1 MTQLHKHLIVRADI
15 GWCPQ
20 EEDLNKISDW
30 FRSLIKKIDMKLLA
44 GPYTTYVNEKDNKG
58 MTSVAII
65 ETSHIALHIWDEVS
79 PGLMQL
85 DVYSCADFNPPDVFD
100 KVNELFQT
108 IKMEYKFLDREKELV
123 EVKIKGFFFD
133 KRLLFLRA
141 YDRIGFLNRGS
152 QIRILQSAP

>member
-1 MTQLHKHLIVRADI
+1 MTQQHKHLIVRADI

-20 EEDLNKISDW
+20 EENLNIISDW
-30 FRSLIKKIDMKLLA
+30 IRSLIKKIDMKLLA
-44 GPYTTYVNEKDNKG
+44 GPYTTYVNEKGNKG

-65 ETSHIALHIWDEVS
+65 ETSHISLHIWDEVS

-108 IKMEYKFLDREKELV
+108 IKMEYKFLDREKKLV
-123 EVKIKGFFFD
+123 EVKV
-133 KRLLFLRA
+133 
-141 YDRIGFLNRGS
+141 
-152 QIRILQSAP
+152 

>member
-1 MTQLHKHLIVRADI
+1 MTQQHKHLIVRADI

-30 FRSLIKKIDMKLLA
+30 IRILIKKIDMKLLA
-44 GPYTTYVNEKDNKG
+44 GPYTTYVSEKGNKG

-85 DVYSCADFNPPDVFD
+85 DVYSCANFNPPDVFD
-100 KVNELFQT
+100 KINALFQT

-123 EVKIKGFFFD
+123 EVKV
-133 KRLLFLRA
+133 
-141 YDRIGFLNRGS
+141 
-152 QIRILQSAP
+152 

>member
-1 MTQLHKHLIVRADI
+1 MTQQHKHLIVRADI

-30 FRSLIKKIDMKLLA
+30 IRSLIKKIDMKLLA

-123 EVKIKGFFFD
+123 EVKI
-133 KRLLFLRA
+133 
-141 YDRIGFLNRGS
+141 
-152 QIRILQSAP
+152 

>member
-1 MTQLHKHLIVRADI
+1 MTQQHKHLIVRADI

-30 FRSLIKKIDMKLLA
+30 IRSLIKKIEMKLLA
-44 GPYTTYVNEKDNKG
+44 GPYTTYVNEKGNKG

-123 EVKIKGFFFD
+123 EVKV
-133 KRLLFLRA
+133 
-141 YDRIGFLNRGS
+141 
-152 QIRILQSAP
+152 

>member
-1 MTQLHKHLIVRADI
+1 MTQQHKHLIVRADI
-15 GWCPQ
+15 GWCPK

-30 FRSLIKKIDMKLLA
+30 IRNLISKIDMKLLA
-44 GPYTTYVNEKDNKG
+44 GPYTTYVSEKGNQG

-85 DVYSCADFNPPDVFD
+85 DVYSCANFNPADVFD
-100 KVNELFQT
+100 KVNELFKT

-123 EVKIKGFFFD
+123 EVK
-133 KRLLFLRA
+133 A
-141 YDRIGFLNRGS
+141 
-152 QIRILQSAP
+152 

>member
-1 MTQLHKHLIVRADI
+1 MTQQHKHLIVRADI

-30 FRSLIKKIDMKLLA
+30 IRSLIKKIDMKLLA
-44 GPYTTYVNEKDNKG
+44 GPYTTYVNEKGNKG

-85 DVYSCADFNPPDVFD
+85 DVYSCANFNPPDVFD
-100 KVNELFQT
+100 KINALFQT
-108 IKMEYKFLDREKELV
+108 IKMEYKFLNREKELV
-123 EVKIKGFFFD
+123 EVKV
-133 KRLLFLRA
+133 
-141 YDRIGFLNRGS
+141 
-152 QIRILQSAP
+152 

>member
-1 MTQLHKHLIVRADI
+1 MTQQHKHLIVRADI

-30 FRSLIKKIDMKLLA
+30 IRSLIKKIAMKLLA
-44 GPYTTYVNEKDNKG
+44 GPYTTYVNEKGNKG

-108 IKMEYKFLDREKELV
+108 IKMEYKFLDMEKELV
-123 EVKIKGFFFD
+123 DVKV
-133 KRLLFLRA
+133 
-141 YDRIGFLNRGS
+141 
-152 QIRILQSAP
+152 

>member
-1 MTQLHKHLIVRADI
+1 MTQQHKHLIVRADI

-30 FRSLIKKIDMKLLA
+30 IRSLIKKIEMKLLA
-44 GPYTTYVNEKDNKG
+44 GPYTTYVNEKGNKG

-108 IKMEYKFLDREKELV
+108 IKMEYKFIDREKELV
-123 EVKIKGFFFD
+123 EVKV
-133 KRLLFLRA
+133 
-141 YDRIGFLNRGS
+141 
-152 QIRILQSAP
+152 

>member
-1 MTQLHKHLIVRADI
+1 MTQQHKHLIVRVNI

-30 FRSLIKKIDMKLLA
+30 IRSLIKKIDMKLLA
-44 GPYTTYVNEKDNKG
+44 GPYTTYVGEKGNKG

-100 KVNELFQT
+100 KVNELFRT

-123 EVKIKGFFFD
+123 EVKF
-133 KRLLFLRA
+133 
-141 YDRIGFLNRGS
+141 
-152 QIRILQSAP
+152 

>member
-1 MTQLHKHLIVRADI
+1 MTQQHKHLIVRADI

-30 FRSLIKKIDMKLLA
+30 IRSLIKKIDMKLLA
-44 GPYTTYVNEKDNKG
+44 GPYTTYVNEKGNKG

-65 ETSHIALHIWDEVS
+65 ETSHIALHIWDEAS

-123 EVKIKGFFFD
+123 EVKV
-133 KRLLFLRA
+133 
-141 YDRIGFLNRGS
+141 
-152 QIRILQSAP
+152 

>member
-1 MTQLHKHLIVRADI
+1 MTQQHKHLIVRADI

-30 FRSLIKKIDMKLLA
+30 IRSLIKKIDMKLLA
-44 GPYTTYVNEKDNKG
+44 GPYTTYVNEKGNKG

-85 DVYSCADFNPPDVFD
+85 DVYSCANFNPPDVFD
-100 KVNELFQT
+100 KINELFQT

-123 EVKIKGFFFD
+123 EVKV
-133 KRLLFLRA
+133 
-141 YDRIGFLNRGS
+141 
-152 QIRILQSAP
+152 

>member
-1 MTQLHKHLIVRADI
+1 MTQQHKHLIVRADI
-15 GWCPQ
+15 GLCPQ
-20 EEDLNKISDW
+20 EENLNKISDW
-30 FRSLIKKIDMKLLA
+30 IRSLIKKIDMKLLA
-44 GPYTTYVNEKDNKG
+44 GPYTTYVNEKGNKG

-65 ETSHIALHIWDEVS
+65 ETSHIALHIWDEVN

-123 EVKIKGFFFD
+123 EVKV
-133 KRLLFLRA
+133 
-141 YDRIGFLNRGS
+141 
-152 QIRILQSAP
+152 

>member
-1 MTQLHKHLIVRADI
+1 MTQQHKHLIVRADI

-30 FRSLIKKIDMKLLA
+30 IRSLIKKIDMKLLA
-44 GPYTTYVNEKDNKG
+44 GPYTTYVNEKGNKG

-108 IKMEYKFLDREKELV
+108 IEMEYKFLDREKELV
-123 EVKIKGFFFD
+123 EVKV
-133 KRLLFLRA
+133 
-141 YDRIGFLNRGS
+141 
-152 QIRILQSAP
+152 